1 MKFIELYE
9 VATKSKDV
17 KNTFY
22 EAVNVLEVAMSQYK
36 QLKKGDKFR
45 RDTNDV
51 YSKMI
56 DILADLET
64 GNYDA

>member
-22 EAVNVLEVAMSQYK
+22 EAVSVFEVAMSQYK

-45 RDTNDV
+45 KDANDV

-56 DILADLET
+56 DILEDLEV
-64 GNYDA
+64 GNYE